1 MVLIHENMSRGRTQ
15 SGWLDAWHTFSFG
28 GFRDPAR
35 MGYAALRVL
44 NEDRVVP
51 GAGFSEHGHSDMDIL
66 TMVLSGRLRHT
77 DTLGN
82 EAEIAAGELQLM
94 SAGRGIRHAEMNASG
109 SEPAHVLQIWLI
121 PDTTGGAPTYQ
132 QVKLPAPET
141 VRDWT
146 LLASGKDGEAPLRLL
161 SDTRVSIAA
170 PLAGDATAL
179 PLADG
184 RRLFVHLVEGIAT
197 VEGERL
203 VAGDGLQVGE
213 EEIGD
218 LLWQTDGRALLFDM
232 SARHGVSRVAG

>member
-1 MVLIHENMSRGRTQ
+1 MVLIHENMSRGRTR

-44 NEDRVVP
+44 NEDRIVP
-51 GAGFSEHGHSDMDIL
+51 GAGFSEHAHADMDIL
-66 TMVLSGRLRHT
+66 TMVLSGRIRHS

-94 SAGRGIRHAEMNASG
+94 SAGSGIRHAEMNASG
-109 SEPAHVLQIWLI
+109 SDAAHLLQIWLI

-132 QVKLPAPET
+132 QMDLPAAET
-141 VRDWT
+141 TRDWT
-146 LLASGKDGEAPLRLL
+146 LLASGVPGEAPLRLL

-170 PLAGDATAL
+170 PLAGDTTVLPTA
-179 PLADG
+179 PG

-203 VAGDGLQVGE
+203 VAGDGLQVGA
-213 EEIGD
+213 EEIGG

-232 SARHGVSRVAG
+232 SVGRATA